1 MDHRNVLLCEYIH
14 VYILCVSIYMTIVTL
29 LLRNLD
35 YLDDEQFSLWR
46 QLTDS
51 SQTSF
56 PSQYVHRSVCSAANH
71 ADCLELPVAN
81 ITHNTKCAVPIADT
95 VCNPTST

>member
-1 MDHRNVLLCEYIH
+1 MLLCEYIH

-71 ADCLELPVAN
+71 ADCLELPAGCLAAAKQMQN
-81 ITHNTKCAVPIADT
+81 EHFLYGTCRHNCSV
-95 VCNPTST
+95 